1 MYNNNNSDKNEND
14 EGDET
19 DDETNFNN
27 IVSHTSS
34 ALEKILSE
42 KDNGKGVKYAFEK
55 TFLVIVIFELQMQF
69 L

>member
-14 EGDET
+14 KGDET

-27 IVSHTSS
+27 IVSHPSS
-34 ALEKILSE
+34 ALENILSE
-42 KDNGKGVKYAFEK
+42 WGNGKGVKYAFEK

>member
-34 ALEKILSE
+34 AYKKIITE
-42 KDNGKGVKYAFEK
+42 KDNGKCVKYAFEK
-55 TFLVIVIFELQMQF
+55 TFLEIVIFELQMQF

>member
-19 DDETNFNN
+19 DDETYFNN
-27 IVSHTSS
+27 IVSHPSS

-42 KDNGKGVKYAFEK
+42 EGNGKDVKYAFEK

>member
-27 IVSHTSS
+27 IVSHPSS
-34 ALEKILSE
+34 ALEKIITE

-55 TFLVIVIFELQMQF
+55 TFLVI
-69 L
+69 